1 MSAEENEAL
10 GRRWIEEPDKTFVPG
25 EEVMSFRN
33 AKQIRLHD
41 LKPSPDHFRAEA
53 LSGLRK
59 SQKELPCKYFYDER
73 GSYLFEC
80 ICNLDEYYIPRTET
94 AIMQA
99 YIEDIAEA
107 LGSNIL
113 LVEYGSGSS
122 AKTRILLNHLRE
134 LEAYVPIDIS
144 REQLLRAANELA
156 SAYPGLEVLPVCA
169 DYTGAFK
176 PPDPKRPTRRK
187 VVYFPGSTIGNFEPG
202 PAKQFLE
209 CVAEVCGPGGGL
221 LIGVD
226 LKKDPSMLHRAY
238 NDRQGVT
245 AAFNLNLL
253 ERINRELRGDFQVD
267 SFEHYAFY
275 SPREGRV
282 EMHLVSLR
290 DQTAQLDD
298 VTVPFVKGES
308 IWTESSYK
316 FNLDEFQQMAATAGF
331 EVERVWMDE
340 QQWFSVMYLVNRG
353 ETTS

>member
-1 MSAEENEAL
+1 
-10 GRRWIEEPDKTFVPG
+10 
-25 EEVMSFRN
+25 MSFEN

-41 LKPSPDHFRAEA
+41 FKPSPGHFRAEA

-59 SQKELPCKYFYDER
+59 WQKELPCKYFYDER

-94 AIMQA
+94 AIMKA
-99 YIEDIAEA
+99 YIEEIVEA
-107 LGSNIL
+107 LGPNVL
-113 LVEYGSGSS
+113 LIEYGSGNS
-122 AKTRILLNHLRE
+122 AKTRILLDHLWE

-169 DYTGAFK
+169 DYTSAFK
-176 PPDPKRPTRRK
+176 PPDLKWPTRRK

-209 CVAEVCGPGGGL
+209 CIAGVCGPGGGL

-226 LKKDPSMLHRAY
+226 LKKDPTVLHRAY
-238 NDRQGVT
+238 NDSQGVT

-253 ERINRELRGDFQVD
+253 ERINRELGYDFQTD
-267 SFEHYAFY
+267 WFRHYAFY
-275 SPREGRV
+275 NPLEGRI
-282 EMHLVSLR
+282 EMHLISMK
-290 DQTAQLDD
+290 DQTVHLDNTAIRFAQ
-298 VTVPFVKGES
+298 GES

-316 FNLDEFQQMAATAGF
+316 YNLEDFEQLAAAAGF
-331 EVERVWMDE
+331 RTECVWTDN
-340 QQWFSVMYLVNRG
+340 QQWFSIHYLVN
-353 ETTS
+353 T